1 MLKYLRILVIVMGV
15 VSLVFCFMFGFW
27 PLVIFFGSLVW
38 VFLDFFGVGGQGKVC
53 IRKR

>member
-15 VSLVFCFMFGFW
+15 VSFFCFVLFG
-27 PLVIFFGSLVW
+27 FGSLVIFCW
-38 VFLDFFGVGGQGKVC
+38 LAVLGFLDFFGVGGWDKVC